1 MIDLGMIDP
10 SKLAIGALAAVA
22 AGGAAYALAYPY
34 LSGAARAE
42 QRQKALVATSS
53 KSSTRTVRGVNEIQA
68 RRDKVASSLKE
79 LEAKQNEIKKLTLEK
94 RLGQAGL
101 DWDKRKFYLI
111 SLLAGLVAGILA
123 MLLTLNPIAGGVAAF
138 VGGLGLP
145 NWTVNFMR
153 KRRMKQ
159 FIEEL
164 PNAMDVIVRGI
175 RSGLPLGDCMR
186 MIATDAAE
194 PVKTEFRIVVEAQAM
209 GMPIGE
215 AALKLYDRVPV
226 PEANFFGIVISIQQK
241 SGGNLSEVLAN
252 LSKVI
257 RERKK
262 MRGKISAMSMEA
274 KASAAIIGSLPIIVG
289 ALVYV
294 SSPTYIE
301 LLWTTIHG
309 RIWMGIG
316 GALMLCGNLV
326 MRKMISFDI

>member
-1 MIDLGMIDP
+1 MIDP
-10 SKLAIGALAAVA
+10 SKLAVGLLAAFA
-22 AGGAAYALAYPY
+22 AGGVAYALAYPY

-42 QRQKALVATSS
+42 QRQKALVGTTAKASARSARASS
-53 KSSTRTVRGVNEIQA
+53 NDAQM

-79 LEAKQNEIKKLTLEK
+79 LDAKQQEMAKLTIEK
-94 RLGQAGL
+94 RIAQAGL
-101 DWDKRKFYLI
+101 DWDKRKFWTI
-111 SLLAGLVAGILA
+111 SLICGMVFGVLGMLATQQPVVGAA
-123 MLLTLNPIAGGVAAF
+123 AAF
-138 VGGLGLP
+138 MGLLAVP
-145 NWTVNFMR
+145 KWIVNFLR

-175 RSGLPLGDCMR
+175 RSGLPLGDCLR
-186 MIATDAAE
+186 MIATESVE

-294 SSPTYIE
+294 SSPQYIE

-316 GALMLCGNLV
+316 GALMLCGILV

>member
-1 MIDLGMIDP
+1 MIDP
-10 SKLAIGALAAVA
+10 TKLAVGLLAALAA
-22 AGGAAYALAYPY
+22 GGVAYALAYPY
-34 LSGAARAE
+34 LSGTVRAE
-42 QRQKALVATSS
+42 QRQKALVGTGA
-53 KSSTRTVRGVNEIQA
+53 KSQAVRSRNTEAQQ
-68 RRDKVASSLKE
+68 RRDKVLGSLKE
-79 LEAKQNEIKKLTLEK
+79 LEAKQEEIKKLTLEK
-94 RLGQAGL
+94 KLAQAGL
-101 DWDKRKFYLI
+101 DWDKRRFWLLSLI
-111 SLLAGLVAGILA
+111 CGAGLGVVVMVLSG
-123 MLLTLNPIAGGVAAF
+123 NPIAAGTLAFIGTFGV
-138 VGGLGLP
+138 P
-145 NWTVNFMR
+145 NWALGFAR

-159 FIEEL
+159 FTDEL

-186 MIATDAAE
+186 MIATEAQE
-194 PVKTEFRIVVEAQAM
+194 PVRSEFRQIVEAQAM

-215 AALKLYDRVPV
+215 AALKLYERVPV

-289 ALVYV
+289 ALVYA
-294 SSPTYIE
+294 SSPQYIE

-309 RIWMGIG
+309 RIWMGVG
-316 GALMLCGNLV
+316 GFLMLCGVLV